1 MLQAALLPAGA
12 GSLMLFS
19 EAGAEEKNK
28 KMTEVIAILNRKGG
42 VGKTTTTINLGKGLA
57 LAGKKVLVIDNDA
70 QANLTE
76 GLGIELAEHDKTI
89 YHCYAEEAELPVRQ
103 VEANFYAVPSSS
115 ALDSIQNV
123 LNDDYNRN
131 YKLSQALA
139 PVKDAYDFV
148 LIDCPPS
155 LGVYTANALT
165 AATKYIITAQAGS
178 SFSNS
183 GVAEV
188 KNMIDQQVKK
198 IINQQIS
205 CLGILITFYNS
216 NTNISAAVAEDLEET
231 YQGQVFQ
238 TRIRHL
244 TKLMEAPYLRQDIF
258 QLAPASGAAE
268 DYQSLSTEVL
278 KRLS

>member
-1 MLQAALLPAGA
+1 
-12 GSLMLFS
+12 
-19 EAGAEEKNK
+19 
-28 KMTEVIAILNRKGG
+28 MTEVIAILNRKGG
-42 VGKTTTTINLGKGLA
+42 VGKTTTTINLGKA
-57 LAGKKVLVIDNDA
+57 LSLSGKKVLVIDNDA

-76 GLGIELAEHDKTI
+76 GLGIEVGEGDKTV
-89 YHCYAEEAELPVRQ
+89 YHCYAEEAALPVIA
-103 VEANFYAVPSSS
+103 VEDNFHVVPSSS

-131 YKLSQALA
+131 YKLLQAID
-139 PVKDAYDFV
+139 PVKNEYDFI

-188 KNMIDQQVKK
+188 KNMIDLQVKK
-198 IINQQIS
+198 IINQKIE

-216 NTNISAAVAEDLEET
+216 NTNISAAVAEDLEEI
-231 YQGQVFQ
+231 YNGQVFKI
-238 TRIRHL
+238 RIRQL

-258 QLAPASGAAE
+258 MLAPNSGAAE
-268 DYQSLSTEVL
+268 DYKALSKEVI

>member
-1 MLQAALLPAGA
+1 
-12 GSLMLFS
+12 
-19 EAGAEEKNK
+19 
-28 KMTEVIAILNRKGG
+28 MTEVIAILNRKGG
-42 VGKTTTTINLGKGLA
+42 VGKTTTTINLGKALA
-57 LAGKKVLVIDNDA
+57 LTGKKVLVIDNDA

-76 GLGIELAEHDKTI
+76 GLGIELAEYDKTV
-89 YHCYAEEAELPVRQ
+89 YHCYAEEAALPVRQ
-103 VEANFYAVPSSS
+103 IEENFYAVPSSS

-131 YKLSQALA
+131 YKLSQALE
-139 PVKDAYDFV
+139 PVKNTYDFV

-165 AATKYIITAQAGS
+165 TATKYIITAQAGS

-198 IINQQIS
+198 IINRQIS
-205 CLGILITFYNS
+205 CLGILITFYNA
-216 NTNISAAVAEDLEET
+216 NTNISAAVAQDLEET

-258 QLAPASGAAE
+258 QLAPTSGAAE
-268 DYQSLSTEVL
+268 DYQALSTEIL

>member
-1 MLQAALLPAGA
+1 
-12 GSLMLFS
+12 
-19 EAGAEEKNK
+19 
-28 KMTEVIAILNRKGG
+28 MTEVIAILNRKGG
-42 VGKTTTTINLGKGLA
+42 VGKTTTTINLGKA
-57 LAGKKVLVIDNDA
+57 LTLSGKKVLLIDNDA

-76 GLGIELAEHDKTI
+76 GLGIEVGDKDKTL
-89 YHCYAEEAELPVRQ
+89 YHCYAEEAALPIIE
-103 VEANFYAVPSSS
+103 VEDKFHAVPSSS

-131 YKLSQALA
+131 YKLLQAIE

-188 KNMIDQQVKK
+188 KSMIDTQVKK
-198 IINQQIS
+198 IINQKIE
-205 CLGILITFYNS
+205 CLGILITFFNT
-216 NTNISAAVAEDLEET
+216 NTNISAAVAEDLEEA
-231 YQGQVFQ
+231 YNGQVFN
-238 TRIRHL
+238 TRIRQL

-258 QLAPASGAAE
+258 RLAPNSGAAI
-268 DYQSLSTEVL
+268 DYKTLSEEVL
-278 KRLS
+278 KRLSS